1 MAAGDKSTSSDGA
14 DDKVSHTTIPEDRAD
29 DKVSRYTTIPE
40 DRAGDPSVWVTRYL
54 DVINAFGRGVLSD
67 METQRATDILAKGC
81 KRLTGRD
88 LEDAAESF
96 RDPISNIVGK
106 ESILDLSEAELLEV
120 AEAIKHIDD
129 LRVTDDVKK
138 KWAIAVKKV
147 IRLQH
152 EARSDPCKFWA
163 YVGRDSEDGNVFKF
177 SPIHL
182 NFFDVW
188 NDPDYPNSLI
198 MAPPGHGKSTNLRG
212 YICWRIGKDPNRRI
226 LFITDSADKA
236 SKEVRAMK
244 RIINSSRFHALYPKI
259 RILGR
264 TDDEQD
270 TGDRF
275 TVDRPNR
282 LSREPTL
289 EGYGIGSRINGN
301 GYDIV
306 IGDDFSP
313 EDVRNQGY
321 LRTQITEKWTAV
333 VEDRLRDPARSEIK
347 VICTPWHPED
357 TANKIAEQV
366 RRGHLKRWRV
376 EIDRFRIKDDADGLA
391 IPIWDRFPS
400 SHFEDKKI
408 RQGEVRYSCN
418 YRLQARRAQSR
429 TVRWVKYYH
438 SLPNHRNTLEKDTFL
453 FSALERGEKWLSI
466 DPSASS
472 GKDSSDH
479 GVGRFVITEGHYGFL
494 TRCWFLHMGP
504 GAMEDWI
511 VNEIMSETARPYYGV
526 QIEAQGGIKG
536 MVSGWIDNIKR
547 KLRERGYPLADD
559 IQFLSTGT
567 HMNTGVRQNISKM
580 QRLAES
586 TGILESGLIRLAG
599 VRATETAKMAD
610 WYEPIEGSEIAKLAE
625 HILTFDGTNRS
636 DGVDMVT
643 QFALTHRHRLKNPS
657 LPQDAPEK
665 QRKSLGP
672 LHDSLVSFL
681 HVTGDEQSQTA
692 YGEEERFLDERRSSW
707 N

>member
-1 MAAGDKSTSSDGA
+1 MPQGDTSTSDL
-14 DDKVSHTTIPEDRAD
+14 PEDRVTRYVQIP
-29 DKVSRYTTIPE
+29 DK
-40 DRAGDPSVWVTRYL
+40 DAGNPAIWVTRYL
-54 DVINAFGRGVLSD
+54 AVINAFGAGTLND

-81 KRLTGRD
+81 KRLTGHE
-88 LEDAAESF
+88 LEDAAERF
-96 RDPISNIVGK
+96 MDPIARVVG
-106 ESILDLSEAELLEV
+106 EDSILNLSEKELLAV
-120 AEAIKHIDD
+120 GEAMKQIDD

-138 KWAIAVKKV
+138 KWAVTIKKV

-152 EARSDPCKFWA
+152 EARTDPCKFWA

-182 NFFDVW
+182 DFFDVW
-188 NDPDYPNSLI
+188 NDRDFPNSLI

-212 YICWRIGKDPNRRI
+212 YVCWRIGKDPNRRI
-226 LFITDSADKA
+226 LFITDSTDKA
-236 SKEVRAMK
+236 EKEVRAMK
-244 RIINSSRFHALYPKI
+244 RIIRSSRFHALYPAV
-259 RILGR
+259 RLLGR
-264 TDDEQD
+264 MDDEED
-270 TGDRF
+270 SKTRF

-282 LSREPTL
+282 QSREPTL

-301 GYDIV
+301 GYDMV
-306 IGDDFSP
+306 VGDDFSP

-333 VEDRLRDPARSEIK
+333 VEDRLRDPSRSEIK

-366 RRGHLKRWRV
+366 RRGHLRRWRV
-376 EIDRFRIKDDADGLA
+376 EIDRFRIKDDKDGLA

-400 SHFEDKKI
+400 DHFEDKKI

-418 YRLQARRAQSR
+418 YRLEARRAQSK
-429 TVRWVKYYH
+429 TVRWLKYYH
-438 SLPNHRNTLEKDTFL
+438 SLPNHRNTLEKDQYL

-466 DPSASS
+466 DPSASA

-479 GVGRFVITEGHYGFL
+479 GVGRFVITEGDYCFL

-511 VNEIMSETARPYYGV
+511 VNELQTEVSRPYKGV

-536 MVSGWIDNIKR
+536 MVSGWIDNIRR
-547 KLRERGYPLADD
+547 KLRENGYPLADD
-559 IQFLSTGT
+559 IQFLTTGT
-567 HMNTGVRQNISKM
+567 RMNTGVRQNISKM
-580 QRLAES
+580 QRLAEA
-586 TGILESGLIRLAG
+586 TGILESGLIRIAG
-599 VRATETAKMAD
+599 IRVTEPGKMAAC
-610 WYEPIEGSEIAKLAE
+610 YEPIEGSELAKLSE
-625 HILTFDGTNRS
+625 HVLTFDGTNRS
-636 DGVDMVT
+636 DGVDMLT
-643 QFALTHRHRLKNPS
+643 QFALTHRHRLKNPA

-672 LHDSLVSFL
+672 LHDSLVTFL
-681 HVTGDEQSQTA
+681 NVTGDEQTTYS
-692 YGEEERFLDERRSSW
+692 EEDSFLNAGRRSLW
-707 N
+707 K